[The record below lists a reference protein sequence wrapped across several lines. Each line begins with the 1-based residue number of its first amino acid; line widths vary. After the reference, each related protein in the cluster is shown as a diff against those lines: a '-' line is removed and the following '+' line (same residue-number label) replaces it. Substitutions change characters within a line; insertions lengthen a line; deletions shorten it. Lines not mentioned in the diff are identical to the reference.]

1 MELVLLLPYARM
13 ILRNPLGGV
22 MMESQLRVMM
32 ESVLRVMMEPAT
44 THARNGPP
52 KCRVMIVFGTQN
64 GALAS
69 FRFSSLFS
77 LCLWCRNLALCMSS
91 GAERLFVAAV
101 VSVFFFVFPP
111 VCERDGGTSTRV
123 VVVVVVVV
131 VLFFFPP
138 LVFDESFSRKQSN
151 EGKRREGKKGRKA
164 CRKHK
169 LFLLS
174 FLSSSLSFASFRFWC
189 F

>member
-13 ILRNPLGGV
+13 ILRNSFGGV

-64 GALAS
+64 GELAPS
-69 FRFSSLFS
+69 AFPLFF
-77 LCLWCRNLALCMSS
+77 
-91 GAERLFVAAV
+91 LFVCGVGIWRSACLLV
-101 VSVFFFVFPP
+101 QSVCLLPLLFVCFFFFLPP

-174 FLSSSLSFASFRFWC
+174 FLSSSLSFASFRFW
-189 F
+189 